1 MGYLSFFKSL
11 SINRPK
17 VIALLRLQ
25 LVVMGTSSA
34 SIPDTTINTSTDSAC
49 TLITNVTHTDTSE
62 TYDSLDLGKST
73 HPDLI
78 AWLMSSRAALI
89 NQLINLARSFAGSL
103 CFPFSGDNS
112 GPSEPLFSSLEEPL
126 LTAVHIDSE
135 HEGFG
140 GVGGM
145 GGLGGVGGANGRG
158 ATELELTSCSRYP
171 PRPDM
176 NLQDSVEVRNG
187 IKFRIK
193 PAWPATASGTESCD
207 YLLRIVLG
215 SHWGVP
221 ETVLCSVLKPEIQLI
236 LRCCLKFH
244 KYKSF

>member
-78 AWLMSSRAALI
+78 A
-89 NQLINLARSFAGSL
+89 
-103 CFPFSGDNS
+103 
-112 GPSEPLFSSLEEPL
+112 
-126 LTAVHIDSE
+126 
-135 HEGFG
+135 
-140 GVGGM
+140 
-145 GGLGGVGGANGRG
+145 
-158 ATELELTSCSRYP
+158 
-171 PRPDM
+171 
-176 NLQDSVEVRNG
+176 
-187 IKFRIK
+187 
-193 PAWPATASGTESCD
+193 
-207 YLLRIVLG
+207 
-215 SHWGVP
+215 
-221 ETVLCSVLKPEIQLI
+221 
-236 LRCCLKFH
+236 
-244 KYKSF
+244 